1 MVIAMRSN
9 CRVHGRTA
17 APGAVVLAGGLV
29 LLREV
34 GRLGR
39 HGRLEPVDGDGFKS
53 SLLYGLKTLLES
65 GDFQGQSVDRTVDA
79 QNRVVSLRSLRLEG
93 KGSFPLFQSPGGND
107 EENQTDNDAEH
118 DGVDDQMRVHLW
130 LLGVVQRGG
139 QGVADCPAVSLD
151 LCIYT
156 AGGGNPQYCEEL
168 LKQCSS
174 VKNKAIGLIFFAG
187 KESFEGSRPGL

>member
-118 DGVDDQMRVHLW
+118 DGVDDEMRVHLW

-139 QGVADCPAVSLD
+139 RGVSGRGEA
-151 LCIYT
+151 
-156 AGGGNPQYCEEL
+156 
-168 LKQCSS
+168 
-174 VKNKAIGLIFFAG
+174 
-187 KESFEGSRPGL
+187 

>member
-34 GRLGR
+34 GRL
-39 HGRLEPVDGDGFKS
+39 GRLEPVDGDGFKS

-79 QNRVVSLRSLRLEG
+79 QNRVVSLRSL
-93 KGSFPLFQSPGGND
+93 S
-107 EENQTDNDAEH
+107 
-118 DGVDDQMRVHLW
+118 
-130 LLGVVQRGG
+130 
-139 QGVADCPAVSLD
+139 
-151 LCIYT
+151 
-156 AGGGNPQYCEEL
+156 
-168 LKQCSS
+168 
-174 VKNKAIGLIFFAG
+174 IGL
-187 KESFEGSRPGL
+187 KKVHYRGSGIVGGSL

>member
-34 GRLGR
+34 GRL
-39 HGRLEPVDGDGFKS
+39 GRLEPVDGDGFKS

-79 QNRVVSLRSLRLEG
+79 QSRVVSLRSLRLEG

-118 DGVDDQMRVHLW
+118 DGVEDEMRVHLW

-139 QGVADCPAVSLD
+139 RGYSGRGEAWPALTHS
-151 LCIYT
+151 
-156 AGGGNPQYCEEL
+156 PE
-168 LKQCSS
+168 
-174 VKNKAIGLIFFAG
+174 
-187 KESFEGSRPGL
+187 